1 MFRQLTERSS
11 TFAMKRLRIF
21 VRTRA
26 RSSGVEQNRRWGR
39 AFEKAVRRKPL
50 AIAIPRPSF
59 GSERFRMCCREPES

>member
-39 AFEKAVRRKPL
+39 AFEKAL
-50 AIAIPRPSF
+50 ASSARNCHIETGLR
-59 GSERFRMCCREPES
+59 